1 MLQHS
6 FFIAI
11 LLFVQS
17 RSIIGYSIVIRGTRC
32 NAGAVLSR
40 EMTARHLNRRTSQL
54 TLPLFSAASDD
65 NEEEDESAL
74 VLNKDLSSTN
84 FIGETSNCNSSH
96 QQDSSRFELESTDTT
111 KNNASQTIKST
122 LSSNPIT
129 LFFQSLKSFNKESI
143 SKLGMSA
150 LLAYGFVSNVSG
162 VLAVSSAWFIFS
174 KRVSH
179 CWKLE
184 NFECWKCPSDICS
197 VCWAIELIPCWQRV
211 FIKCSVLC
219 WQLTYF
225 ISTCYFDPNCN

>member
-1 MLQHS
+1 MLQRS

-11 LLFVQS
+11 LLVVQS
-17 RSIIGYSIVIRGTRC
+17 RSIIGYSIVIRGSRGKS
-32 NAGAVLSR
+32 GAALSR

-54 TLPLFSAASDD
+54 TLPLFSAADD
-65 NEEEDESAL
+65 DHEEDESAL
-74 VLNKDLSSTN
+74 VLNKDSLSN
-84 FIGETSNCNSSH
+84 NIFDGTSNFNSSQ

-111 KNNASQTIKST
+111 PNNTQKTIKPT

-174 KRVSH
+174 KRVSR
-179 CWKLE
+179 C
-184 NFECWKCPSDICS
+184 
-197 VCWAIELIPCWQRV
+197 
-211 FIKCSVLC
+211 
-219 WQLTYF
+219 
-225 ISTCYFDPNCN
+225 